1 MFLIILVELFTFFVF
16 VYKKFLNNA
25 KKKFCTCII
34 AYCCILLT
42 RLTNNNLYIS
52 LYFILPIQAVSS
64 P

>member
-1 MFLIILVELFTFFVF
+1 MFLIILVELFTFFVS
-16 VYKKFLNNA
+16 VYKKILNNA
-25 KKKFCTCII
+25 KKKFYTCII

-42 RLTNNNLYIS
+42 LVTNNNLYIS